1 MVEDGEVRVGGARSS
16 GAGHLSEALYGA
28 GFSLLFAHE
37 VDSGY
42 WREWELFHL
51 PGGVS
56 LFVLLHIAM
65 GALLL
70 AGFRSIV
77 LGERAARAWTLLL
90 AAGGT
95 FAFGI
100 HMTFIALGHEQFRR
114 PASVGVLA
122 ALLVVSV
129 VLAAVTL
136 RGEAGGATSG

>member
-1 MVEDGEVRVGGARSS
+1 VGGARAS
-16 GAGHLSEALYGA
+16 GAGRLAEALYGA

-51 PGGVS
+51 PGGIS
-56 LFVLLHIAM
+56 LFVVLHIAM

-70 AGFRSIV
+70 AGFRSVV
-77 LGERAARAWTLLL
+77 LRERAARAWSLLL

-95 FAFGI
+95 FAFCI
-100 HMTFIALGHEQFRR
+100 HMTFIGLGHEQFRR

-129 VLAAVTL
+129 ALAAVAR
-136 RGEAGGATSG
+136 RGAVSS